1 MTNKALHIVIVLG
14 IAATVLALIALW
26 SIAAH

>member
-1 MTNKALHIVIVLG
+1 MSDRALHIVIALS
-14 IAATVLALIALW
+14 IAATVLALISLW